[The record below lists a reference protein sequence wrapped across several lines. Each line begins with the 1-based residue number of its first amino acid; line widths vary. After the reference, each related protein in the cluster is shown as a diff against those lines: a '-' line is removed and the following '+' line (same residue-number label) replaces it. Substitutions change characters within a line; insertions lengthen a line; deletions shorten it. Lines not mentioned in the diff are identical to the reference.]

1 MPRAQ
6 GQVDLAKTEAILNAA
21 GDIFSAQGLMASID
35 EVARRARV
43 SKQTIYNRYGSKT
56 ELIRAM
62 IVRRVRASLSPLQ
75 NVAPEAPVQD
85 TLTAWA
91 RTMLQLVVYGHPL
104 KILRVTIQAAG
115 QMPDLAQMVFEYG
128 PMASRRALADYLESQ
143 VALGRLEMD
152 DAMEAAEFYAGMVVT
167 SRQIAAL
174 MGLDPVGTEEML
186 QRVSEESARRFV
198 RAYAPTKPASH

>member
-21 GDIFSAQGLMASID
+21 GDIFSAQGLAASID

-62 IVRRVRASLSPLQ
+62 IVRRVRASLLPLQ
-75 NVAPEAPVQD
+75 NVSPETPVEE
-85 TLTAWA
+85 TLSAWA
-91 RTMLQLVVYGHPL
+91 RTMLELVVYGHPL

-115 QMPDLAQMVFEYG
+115 QMPDVARMVFEFG
-128 PMASRRALADYLESQ
+128 PVASRRALAAYLESQ

-152 DAMEAAEFYAGMVVT
+152 DPMEAAEFYAGMVVT

-174 MGLDPVGTEEML
+174 MGLDPVGTEDML
-186 QRVSEESARRFV
+186 VRVSEESARRFV
-198 RAYAPTKPASH
+198 RAYAPVKPAPH

>member
-21 GDIFSAQGLMASID
+21 GDIFSAQGLWASID
-35 EVARRARV
+35 DVARRARV
-43 SKQTIYNRYGSKT
+43 SKQTIYNRDGSKA

-62 IVRRVRASLSPLQ
+62 IVRRVNSSLSPLREVDPNASVEQ
-75 NVAPEAPVQD
+75 

-91 RTMLQLVVYGHPL
+91 RSMLAHVVYGHPL

-115 QMPDLAQMVFEYG
+115 QMPDLARMVFEYG
-128 PMASRRALADYLESQ
+128 PMASRKALAEYLETE
-143 VALGRLEMD
+143 VKRGRLEMD
-152 DAMEAAEFYAGMVVT
+152 DPMEAADFYAGMVVT

-186 QRVSEESARRFV
+186 LRVSGESARRFV
-198 RAYAPTKPASH
+198 RAYAPSKSAAT

>member
-62 IVRRVRASLSPLQ
+62 IVRRVRASLSPSD
-75 NVAPEAPVQD
+75 AP
-85 TLTAWA
+85 
-91 RTMLQLVVYGHPL
+91 R
-104 KILRVTIQAAG
+104 
-115 QMPDLAQMVFEYG
+115 
-128 PMASRRALADYLESQ
+128 
-143 VALGRLEMD
+143 
-152 DAMEAAEFYAGMVVT
+152 
-167 SRQIAAL
+167 
-174 MGLDPVGTEEML
+174 
-186 QRVSEESARRFV
+186 
-198 RAYAPTKPASH
+198 